1 MTPRLRAPLPSKS
14 SPMNALVYHETGR
27 QSLQERPVPQI
38 ITPTDAIVRVAR
50 TTICST
56 DLISSKATFRLAPLA
71 AS

>member
-1 MTPRLRAPLPSKS
+1 MK
-14 SPMNALVYHETGR
+14 ALVYHETGR